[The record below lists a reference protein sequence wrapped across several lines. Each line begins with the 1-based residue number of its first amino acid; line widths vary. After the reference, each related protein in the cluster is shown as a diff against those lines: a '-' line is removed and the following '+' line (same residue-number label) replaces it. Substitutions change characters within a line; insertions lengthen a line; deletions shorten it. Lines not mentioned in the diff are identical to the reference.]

1 MNWWKNLKGSIKK
14 QEPLKK
20 HTSFRIGGPARFFVE
35 PEDYDDLRSLIV
47 SLREQRVPFSI
58 IGGGSNLL
66 VSDKGVDRVVVSLR
80 SPAFRK
86 VLFTGEIIDAGAGR
100 WLGELVMAAKKR
112 GLSGLEFLSGIPGT
126 LGGALVMNAG
136 VARKAAYGARA
147 ATNIGDLVENVTV
160 MSYNGNLKVL
170 AKEEITFGY
179 RKSSLSK
186 YIVLSASLILR
197 KKGIEEIS
205 RIMRQYIDCRRQ
217 SQDLAVPSAGCVF
230 KNPPGYSAGQLIDS
244 CGLKGTCFGG
254 AYVSGKHAN
263 FLLNRGKAK
272 ASDILSLM
280 ALIKSKVKK
289 KYRIT
294 LQPEIKVWQ

>member
-1 MNWWKNLKGSIKK
+1 MNWWKNLKGSVKE

-35 PEDYDDLRSLIV
+35 PKDRDDLRALIV
-47 SLREQRVPFSI
+47 SLREQGIPFSI

-80 SPAFRK
+80 SPAFSK
-86 VLFTGEIIDAGAGR
+86 VLFKDQIIEAGAGR
-100 WLGELVMAAKKR
+100 WLGQIVMAAKKR

-136 VARKAAYGARA
+136 VSRKARCGARA

-170 AKEEITFGY
+170 AKEAITFGY

-186 YIVLSASLILR
+186 YIVLSARLALR
-197 KKGIEEIS
+197 KEGPEKIS
-205 RIMRQYIDCRRQ
+205 RVMRQYIDRRRQ
-217 SQDLAVPSAGCVF
+217 SQDLAIPSAGCVF

-244 CGLKGTCFGG
+244 CGLKGKRRGD
-254 AYVSGKHAN
+254 AYVSQKHAN
-263 FLLNRGKAK
+263 FLLNGANAK
-272 ASDILSLM
+272 ASDILALM
-280 ALIKSKVKK
+280 ALIKSEVKK
-289 KYRIT
+289 KYKIL
-294 LQPEIKVWQ
+294 LQPEIKVWR